1 MQATAWRPTRTRT
14 GARPGAVQHDR
25 IYALLAD
32 DRLRVRPDDRRAA
45 ARGALVRA
53 SVPAVS
59 PIIEA
64 AWIAA
69 VSAGTV
75 GVVGI
80 AGAVV
85 TSIVSS
91 RNTAK
96 ATTQTVEAGVASTA
110 AKRAA
115 AYEETIAGLLY
126 RQEKRQHDLRM
137 YRLDEESER
146 RLKDFFASYEPPG
159 WFEAQARLVAYA
171 SDEVRHASDATQQAD
186 REVSER
192 YRQWATLGDDNR
204 RAVESGNP
212 GAAHDGETTMQ
223 AYRAIGPALEEA
235 EVKDQA
241 LIGAIRD
248 ELRSKPEAALAITQ
262 TPAASHHKLWHRR
275 RA

>member
-1 MQATAWRPTRTRT
+1 M
-14 GARPGAVQHDR
+14 
-25 IYALLAD
+25 
-32 DRLRVRPDDRRAA
+32 
-45 ARGALVRA
+45 
-53 SVPAVS
+53 PAVS

-69 VSAGTV
+69 ASAGTV

-85 TSIVSS
+85 TSIVSP

-110 AKRAA
+110 ATLAAAREDRLWDKRAA

-126 RQEKRQHDLRM
+126 RQENASTTCACTGWTR
-137 YRLDEESER
+137 SPSG

-212 GAAHDGETTMQ
+212 GAAQRWETTMKEYSVLGPRSGSRGLRRS
-223 AYRAIGPALEEA
+223 AYTAPSATNCEA
-235 EVKDQA
+235 SPKPPS
-241 LIGAIRD
+241 
-248 ELRSKPEAALAITQ
+248 RS
-262 TPAASHHKLWHRR
+262 HRPPPPLTTSSGIVD
-275 RA
+275 APDPNHM